1 MVNLHDRALHLRH
14 VWYFLT
20 GFSASRFSHVQQQSL
35 SALILFLFL
44 SWDLP
49 PPHHCQL
56 PQSKYITCI
65 AGPANSSAKGVWIYA
80 LNGTFPPPS
89 PFTLCQLIKS
99 LLVKK
104 FRFEETPLKLW
115 TIIRDAGLAHFL
127 RIGLP
132 NCCTTTPLHWK
143 SSEPPGYVCNIIFC
157 ISMWTSRNLTPQLVT
172 TLELRHGCVAHPFFT
187 RTSDMN

>member
-1 MVNLHDRALHLRH
+1 MRSSSP
-14 VWYFLT
+14 T
-20 GFSASRFSHVQQQSL
+20 SL
-35 SALILFLFL
+35 SA
-44 SWDLP
+44 P
-49 PPHHCQL
+49 PVEVYNLYCRSSEQFCQRCVNIRTERHL
-56 PQSKYITCI
+56 
-65 AGPANSSAKGVWIYA
+65 
-80 LNGTFPPPS
+80 PPPS